1 MNRVRILAAL
11 VTLTCLSLAA
21 CSDDDSGAKTVRA
34 DTSLAAAQPNATNA
48 DSSPSNSS
56 GTTPVDQPA
65 VSTPALAV
73 PGFGSAVL
81 DVQTQKIF
89 GFGVG
94 PASSDQVLKDVS
106 AQMGSVTNDTGWYTL
121 PNTTADGIGDCL
133 ADIESRILRWGD
145 LSIAFWKADD
155 GTEQIW
161 SWSVGDPSVSGWA
174 DRREPNIPASPERS
188 GLRTN
193 EGIAVGS
200 TFADVSDAYGEQ
212 FQFIPLTPDDASG
225 IHLATGAIDQQ
236 TGSSMSML
244 EKNGFVTGIGATLT
258 FC

>member
-1 MNRVRILAAL
+1 MSRRRILTAL
-11 VTLTCLSLAA
+11 IPLTLLSLAA
-21 CSDDDSGAKTVRA
+21 CSDDSGAKTLRA
-34 DTSLAAAQPNATNA
+34 DTSQAPTQPGATNA
-48 DSSPSNSS
+48 DGSPVDSS
-56 GTTPVDQPA
+56 GATPVDQPA
-65 VSTPALAV
+65 VSTPPLAV

-81 DVQTQKIF
+81 DLQTQKIF

-94 PASSDQVLKDVS
+94 PASSDQVKKDVS

-133 ADIESRILRWGD
+133 ADIDSRVLRWGD

-161 SWSVGDPSVSGWA
+161 SWSVGDPSVSGWK

-188 GLRTN
+188 GLRTTT
-193 EGIAVGS
+193 GIGVGS
-200 TFADVSDAYGEQ
+200 TFTEVSDAYGDQ

-225 IHLATGAIDQQ
+225 IHLAAGALDQQ
-236 TGSSMSML
+236 TGSSVSML
-244 EKNGFVTGIGATLT
+244 EKSGFITGIGATLT